1 MNKQYNDMSKFTD
14 DYNALCDQSE
24 NLGYTLKDLTDSEL
38 HLWIAGKTVLFGRSL
53 DAAMK
58 NADAHM
64 ENRAEA
70 EKQFGIQ
77 QAEDLLGVI

>member
-1 MNKQYNDMSKFTD
+1 
-14 DYNALCDQSE
+14 
-24 NLGYTLKDLTDSEL
+24 
-38 HLWIAGKTVLFGRSL
+38 
-53 DAAMK
+53 MK